1 MIDARTLLLSLPAI
15 ALMLGSGSSFR
26 TAHAQTKQEE
36 AEALAAPAADVITAE
51 LLDPAV
57 RQAVA
62 NGVASLIARMTAEGN
77 EHGLA
82 YPPAQTMKLVEMVE
96 VPAKR
101 VSYEVAEQPIYEHE
115 YAEVEKI
122 VPVMESGQP
131 TGRFTKAR
139 QRVVVRSWQ
148 VGKTPKRTGE
158 RLVPD
163 KDGTETM
170 KVPKYGPGGPA
181 AWAVNLPGLNGMALY
196 VLVKAGLAKHPATV
210 KHAEVLA
217 EHANDHMGLP
227 DRTFDLAWM
236 AAGFASLG
244 SGSRHEPLARRLVG
258 KLIDGQVREKGDLDG
273 LWGPVCVNYGYFGKL
288 MTLGQTVRQE
298 IDIHIPK
305 KMEIASPAEQEQLVA
320 MGREMKA
327 FANLYDRTHRDVFR
341 AGTRMLEIESG
352 YTFEDLTILPGL
364 PFNAYQWVVT
374 DIESTDL
381 ATFALAVANQ
391 AGLLPKQTERLAIR
405 RKGIHP
411 PVKTEAAIKAAAKRM
426 AAAIDD
432 DGGSTALALVSK
444 NTGYDKTG
452 FPAPSFSSPD
462 AMPSMFDFETAC
474 TTLAAEE
481 TLESLLKIDP
491 AVEKQLAEPRKRA
504 RDRAAKIAARWY
516 VESANPAAE
525 PWKGMYAGMKVSHA
539 DLTKSGVL
547 PVPAMPDA
555 VESLPWGP
563 QGCLYRIVPDFRGLF
578 TGVDAKK
585 RFGDDLFR
593 QIAFRL
599 VAMQDQNGQW
609 ATTADTHLN
618 STASESL
625 AIGRIANSWHKSFT
639 RDPPVKINVPD
650 PVGYDTMLH
659 HGHYHHHHRHHHH
672 GAAVD
677 AATFPTLASLLF
689 LLEATD
695 GPVKLDG
702 IAILPEPSTEPAKE
716 ADADKQ
722 PARLT
727 PIEAARRV
735 VRPNL
740 PRQELFDA
748 IIASRWPRKTVE
760 PPPAATKPA
769 RDAAEKPAAGEE
781 KEPEEDD
788 GLGKFED
795 LLQPAAGK

>member
-1 MIDARTLLLSLPAI
+1 MIAARTPLFALLVI
-15 ALMLGSGSSFR
+15 ASIPGLGPSFQ
-26 TAHAQTKQEE
+26 TALGQTKKEE
-36 AEALAAPAADVITAE
+36 ADYLATPSADVITAE
-51 LLDPAV
+51 FLEPAA

-62 NGVASLIARMTAEGN
+62 NGVATLIARMTAEGN

-82 YPPAQTMKLVEMVE
+82 FPPAQTMKLIEMVD

-101 VSYEVAEQPIYEHE
+101 VPVEHPIYEHE
-115 YAEVEKI
+115 YAEIEKI

-131 TGRFTKAR
+131 TGRFTREK
-139 QRVVVRSWQ
+139 QRVIVKSRQ
-148 VGKTPKRTGE
+148 VGKKTVEHLT
-158 RLVPD
+158 PD
-163 KDGTETM
+163 KDGSETM

-181 AWAVNLPGLNGMALY
+181 AWSVNLAGLNGMALY

-210 KHAEVLA
+210 RHADVLA
-217 EHANDHMGLP
+217 DHATDHMGLP

-236 AAGFASLG
+236 AAGFAALG
-244 SGSRHEPLARRLVG
+244 SDSRHEPLARRLVG
-258 KLIDGQVREKGDLDG
+258 KLVDGQVREKGELDG

-298 IDIHIPK
+298 IDVHIPK
-305 KMEIASPAEQEQLVA
+305 KMAIASPAEQEQLVA

-327 FANLYDRTHRDVFR
+327 FVTTYERTHRDVFR
-341 AGTRMLEIESG
+341 AGTRMLGIESG
-352 YTFEDLTILPGL
+352 YTFEDLAILPGL

-374 DIESTDL
+374 DVESTDA
-381 ATFALAVANQ
+381 ATFALAVAKQ
-391 AGLLPKQTERLAIR
+391 AGILPKETERLAIR
-405 RKGIHP
+405 RKSIHA
-411 PVKTEAAIKAAAKRM
+411 PVKTDAVIKAAAKRM

-432 DGGSTALALVSK
+432 DGSSTALALVSK

-474 TTLAAEE
+474 TTLAAQE
-481 TLESLLKIDP
+481 TLESLLEIDP

-516 VESANPAAE
+516 AESANPAAD

-563 QGCLYRIVPDFRGLF
+563 QGCLYRLVPDFRGLF
-578 TGVDAKK
+578 TGGDAKK

-593 QIAFRL
+593 QITYRL
-599 VAMQDQNGQW
+599 VALQDQNGQW
-609 ATTADTHLN
+609 ATTGYLPLN

-625 AIGRIANSWHKSFT
+625 SIGRIAQAWHKSLS
-639 RDPPVKINVPD
+639 RDPPVKIGVPD
-650 PVGYDTMLH
+650 PVGYDVMLH
-659 HGHYHHHHRHHHH
+659 HGHYHHHHHHH

-677 AATFPTLASLLF
+677 AAAFPTLASLLF

-695 GPVKLDG
+695 KPVNLDG
-702 IAILPEPSTEPAKE
+702 IAILPEPSTEPVKE
-716 ADADKQ
+716 ADAGK
-722 PARLT
+722 PPVRLT
-727 PIEAARRV
+727 PVEAARRV
-735 VRPNL
+735 VRPNS

-748 IIASRWPRKTVE
+748 ILGTRWPRKTVE
-760 PPPAATKPA
+760 PPATAVKTTAESPEKKEAPGNKPA
-769 RDAAEKPAAGEE
+769 DEE
-781 KEPEEDD
+781 PPEEDD

-795 LLQPAAGK
+795 LLKPAAGK